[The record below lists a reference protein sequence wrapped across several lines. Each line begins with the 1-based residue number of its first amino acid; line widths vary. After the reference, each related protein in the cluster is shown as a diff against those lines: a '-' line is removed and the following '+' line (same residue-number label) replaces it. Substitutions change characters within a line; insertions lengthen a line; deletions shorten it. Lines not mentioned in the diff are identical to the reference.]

1 MNPEGLGLG
10 LSIVRGIAD
19 SHGESATF
27 TADSAGGVTVRAVFE
42 HWDEDH
48 IGLDAAE
55 VTT

>member
-19 SHGESATF
+19 SHGESAAF